1 MELKYT
7 DLPYCETRSFGNGLG
22 SCERHERLI
31 PVNDERD
38 KIPVVIIGSGP
49 VELPG
54 LSDTGILHARL
65 RYTNKRHWNIDRN
78 AGQLFSQLNMNVAQI
93 PADVGFDCRSPAF
106 TQLPQRSIAYE
117 AEVATHEQSIATKI

>member
-38 KIPVVIIGSGP
+38 KIPVVIIGSGS

-78 AGQLFSQLNMNVAQI
+78 AGQLFSQLNMDMAPIQTD
-93 PADVGFDCRSPAF
+93 ARFDRRAPAF
-106 TQLPQRSIAYE
+106 TQLPQRSIVYE
-117 AEVATHEQSIATKI
+117 AEVATHEQSIANKM